1 MKTQEKNVSLAGY
14 DHTKTETMETV
25 TNVFTEKDNHSYTI
39 CFLGGHDE
47 SIFRKRKYNISKRDI
62 ELLVKKIY
70 EVFKKSSEIKILK
83 IITSGTGGISE
94 VVVKKF
100 EKYSDKRDL
109 REKGKEI
116 QLIAVITTEE
126 KKTPIG
132 YDYVIRTDNVTEQ
145 MEAMMNLSN
154 LFIGLPGSTSTNIA
168 TVVETISKKD
178 SKENFIVL
186 LHSYWYSV
194 PFWKGELPVEKV
206 KTLNKAFLFNQISP
220 RQYSS
225 ATSKTASLEGL
236 KEDILDCL
244 YINVPKKER
253 NIEYDVPILA
263 IDFNYVIEEEKEVK
277 IFSISYET
285 ESYIN
290 TSLEYFNYLNDSKYK
305 ENTHFAREEEVY
317 AVTILPNGKHRRL
330 EHLHYYPEKTHTS
343 VSEYRLEWLKNGS
356 QLSGKD
362 KIFEK
367 FAKFLDKKQYGQT
380 LLWRCKSFGAGLNKL
395 RFSIF
400 ILFNQQLPETKIN
413 VIKLHVENFISQF
426 SSSKTAEVIGEKNN
440 KIEESNRE
448 LLNINKKLE
457 ESKKNVEEQARKA
470 AYAQVFIRNLSH
482 NIISHVLVH
491 LQKGEDF
498 SFNKLKSHI
507 QKPNTYQ
514 GSFQLPWE
522 EKQRG
527 ITPIEQQEQ
536 LAVFFRYISNRCF
549 YLNEAVYGI
558 TNTVA
563 EKRVYG
569 ELFKQ
574 LDENRILLNYISGID
589 NFKYQIHFIKE
600 TEEGY
605 EIFDEKNDIS
615 IMLPGG
621 TIGQQAF
628 YNIIENII
636 RNTAKHNVIGMQDCV
651 HFVVKFSNS
660 KSLKKYYEVEI
671 FDSIVQ
677 TNSRRLKSKLNNMLL
692 KSAFNMNNNQL
703 RSYGLGQLEM
713 KAAGAFLQ
721 QEDIA
726 KIGEFSEKTLKE
738 YKKTGKNVV
747 EIFQEHNLTFLHAF
761 TTNKA
766 YDKDLQN
773 LRETENRYLG
783 YRFYVRKPEKY
794 AFVFKEDYFLEE
806 KNKKS
811 LESYGI
817 SFLAAEGFKKSIEE
831 GQVYSYEF
839 IFLQEG
845 AQDKLGELGECFYK
859 THNDKQTN
867 RKERIEILSLLPERL
882 MLIEKDFVKKL
893 IDSKDIEDFEKKV
906 WERWEGKEDEEIDE
920 NTTKV
925 NQNICQDI
933 IRETDIENGFD
944 YDECRQVVFFN
955 HLNNYRTWERLTE
968 GVNTSLVTIEP
979 LSSAAQ
985 RKLPGFKNDLEEYV
999 EEARKSPICQKLV
1012 EAYFNKV
1019 IVIDERIQRAAE
1031 SIYPAKDGQG
1041 VKEAEIF
1048 NYINVLIPKK
1058 EEIDLAKEH
1067 FSNDDKNAIIAYI
1080 DNIKKAEF
1088 LVIHYG
1094 ILERI
1099 YNDKSDR
1106 TEAIN
1111 KQLNKWVKVTRVIVT
1126 SGRGRQTLEHL
1137 PLSVNYLNISSLL
1150 YAFVENRNK
1159 YSINYILNQSRR

>member
-14 DHTKTETMETV
+14 NHTKTETMETV

-39 CFLGGHDE
+39 CFLGGRDE
-47 SIFRKRKYNISKRDI
+47 SIFKNRKYNISKRDI
-62 ELLVKKIY
+62 ELLAKEIY
-70 EVFKKSSEIKILK
+70 EVFKKSSKIKILK
-83 IITSGTGGISE
+83 IITSGAGGISE
-94 VVVKKF
+94 VIVKKF

-132 YDYVIRTDNVTEQ
+132 YDYVVRTSNVTEQ
-145 MEAMMNLSN
+145 MEVMMNLSN

-206 KTLNKAFLFNQISP
+206 KTLNKTFLFNQISP
-220 RQYSS
+220 KQYSS
-225 ATSKTASLEGL
+225 ATSKTASLEAL

-253 NIEYDVPILA
+253 DIEYDVPILA

-343 VSEYRLEWLKNGS
+343 VSEYRLERLKDES
-356 QLSGKD
+356 HLTGKD
-362 KIFEK
+362 DIFK
-367 FAKFLDKKQYGQT
+367 TFARFLDKKQYGQT

-413 VIKLHVENFISQF
+413 VIKLHVEDFLSQF
-426 SSSKTAEVIGEKNN
+426 SSSKVAEVIREKNRN
-440 KIEESNRE
+440 
-448 LLNINKKLE
+448 LE
-457 ESKKNVEEQARKA
+457 KSKEIAEEQARKA

-491 LQKGEDF
+491 LQKGEEF
-498 SFNKLKSHI
+498 SFDKLKKHI
-507 QKPNTYQ
+507 QKSNTYQ
-514 GSFQLPWE
+514 SSFLLPWE
-522 EKQRG
+522 KEQRE

-536 LAVFFRYISNRCF
+536 LAIFFRYISNRCF

-600 TEEGY
+600 TEKGY
-605 EIFDEKNDIS
+605 EIFNEKNDIS

-621 TIGQQAF
+621 TIGEQAF

-671 FDSIVQ
+671 FDSIAQ
-677 TNSRRLKSKLNNMLL
+677 KESYRLIDRLNRMLL

-738 YKKTGKNVV
+738 YKKIGKNVV

-761 TTNKA
+761 TTNQV
-766 YDKDLQN
+766 YDEALQN

-794 AFVFKEDYFLEE
+794 VFVFKEDYFLEE
-806 KNKKS
+806 KNKKA

-817 SFLAAEGFKKSIEE
+817 SFLAVEEFKNSIRE
-831 GQVYSYEF
+831 GQVYSHEF

-867 RKERIEILSLLPERL
+867 RKERVEALSLLPERL
-882 MLIEKDFVKKL
+882 MLIEKDFAKKL
-893 IDSKDIEDFEKKV
+893 IDSKDIEDFEKEV
-906 WERWEGKEDEEIDE
+906 WEQWEGEKVEEINK

-925 NQNICQDI
+925 NQDIYRDNIG
-933 IRETDIENGFD
+933 ETGNGFN
-944 YDECRQVVFFN
+944 YDECRQVVFFD
-955 HLNNYRTWERLTE
+955 HLNNYDTWKNLTA

-985 RKLPGFKNDLEEYV
+985 RKLPEFKNNLNEYIRV
-999 EEARKSPICQKLV
+999 ARKSPICQKLV

-1048 NYINVLIPKK
+1048 NYINVLIPEK
-1058 EEIDLAKEH
+1058 EKIDLAKEH

-1099 YNDKSDR
+1099 YNNDTNR

-1111 KQLNKWVKVTRVIVT
+1111 KQLNKWVRTTRVIVT

>member
-14 DHTKTETMETV
+14 NHTKTETMETV
-25 TNVFTEKDNHSYTI
+25 TNVFTKKDNHSYTI
-39 CFLGGHDE
+39 CFLGGRDE
-47 SIFRKRKYNISKRDI
+47 SIFKNRKYNISKRNI
-62 ELLVKKIY
+62 EQLVKEIY
-70 EVFKKSSEIKILK
+70 EKFKKSSEIKILK
-83 IITSGTGGISE
+83 IITSGTGGISGT
-94 VVVKKF
+94 VVKKF

-206 KTLNKAFLFNQISP
+206 KTLKKAFFFNQISP
-220 RQYSS
+220 RQYSL
-225 ATSKTASLEGL
+225 ATSKIASLEDL
-236 KEDILDCL
+236 KEDILECL
-244 YINVPKKER
+244 YMDIPKEER
-253 NIEYDVPILA
+253 KIEIEVPILA

-343 VSEYRLEWLKNGS
+343 VSEYRLERLKDES
-356 QLSGKD
+356 HLTGKD
-362 KIFEK
+362 DIFK
-367 FAKFLDKKQYGQT
+367 TFARFLDKKQYGQT

-413 VIKLHVENFISQF
+413 VIKLHVEDFLSQF
-426 SSSKTAEVIGEKNN
+426 SSSKVAEVIREKNRN
-440 KIEESNRE
+440 
-448 LLNINKKLE
+448 LE
-457 ESKKNVEEQARKA
+457 KSKEIAEEQARKA

-491 LQKGEDF
+491 LQKGEEF
-498 SFNKLKSHI
+498 SFDKLKKHI
-507 QKPNTYQ
+507 QKSNTYQ
-514 GSFQLPWE
+514 SSFLLPWE
-522 EKQRG
+522 KEQRE

-536 LAVFFRYISNRCF
+536 LAIFFRYISNRCF

-600 TEEGY
+600 TEKGY
-605 EIFDEKNDIS
+605 EIFNEKNDIS

-621 TIGQQAF
+621 TIGEQAF

-671 FDSIVQ
+671 FDSIAQ
-677 TNSRRLKSKLNNMLL
+677 KESYRLIDRLNRMLL

-738 YKKTGKNVV
+738 YKKSGKNVA
-747 EIFQEHNLTFLHAF
+747 EIFQEHSLTFLHAF

-773 LRETENRYLG
+773 LRETKNEYLG

-794 AFVFKEDYFLEE
+794 VFVFKEDYFLEE
-806 KNKKS
+806 KNKKA

-817 SFLAAEGFKKSIEE
+817 SFLAVEEFKKSIES
-831 GQVYSYEF
+831 GQVYSHEF

-867 RKERIEILSLLPERL
+867 RKERVEALSLLPERL
-882 MLIEKDFVKKL
+882 MLIEKDFAKKL

-925 NQNICQDI
+925 NQNICQNT
-933 IRETDIENGFD
+933 IRKTDKGNGFD
-944 YDECRQVVFFN
+944 YEECRQVVFFN
-955 HLNNYRTWERLTE
+955 HLNNYRTWERLTKD
-968 GVNTSLVTIEP
+968 VNTSLVTIEP

-1048 NYINVLIPKK
+1048 NYINVLIPEK
-1058 EEIDLAKEH
+1058 EKIDLAKEH
-1067 FSNDDKNAIIAYI
+1067 FSNDDKNAIITYI

-1099 YNDKSDR
+1099 YNNDTNR

-1137 PLSVNYLNISSLL
+1137 PLSVNYLNISFLL

>member
-39 CFLGGHDE
+39 CFLGGRDE

-194 PFWKGELPVEKV
+194 PFWKGELPVEKI

-220 RQYSS
+220 KQYSS
-225 ATSKTASLEGL
+225 ATSKTASLEAL

-253 NIEYDVPILA
+253 DIEYDVPILA

-343 VSEYRLEWLKNGS
+343 VSEYRLERLKDES
-356 QLSGKD
+356 HLTGKD
-362 KIFEK
+362 DIFK
-367 FAKFLDKKQYGQT
+367 TFARFLDKKQYGQT

-413 VIKLHVENFISQF
+413 VIKLHVEDFLSQF
-426 SSSKTAEVIGEKNN
+426 SSSKVAEVIREKNRN
-440 KIEESNRE
+440 
-448 LLNINKKLE
+448 LE
-457 ESKKNVEEQARKA
+457 KSKEIAEEQARKA

-491 LQKGEDF
+491 LQKGEEF
-498 SFNKLKSHI
+498 SFDKLKKHI
-507 QKPNTYQ
+507 QKSNTYQ
-514 GSFQLPWE
+514 SSFLLPWE
-522 EKQRG
+522 KEQRE

-536 LAVFFRYISNRCF
+536 LAIFFRYISNRCF

-600 TEEGY
+600 TEKGY
-605 EIFDEKNDIS
+605 EIFNEKNDIS

-621 TIGQQAF
+621 TIGEQAF

-671 FDSIVQ
+671 FDSIAQ
-677 TNSRRLKSKLNNMLL
+677 KESYRLIDRLNRMLL

-738 YKKTGKNVV
+738 YKKIGKNVV

-761 TTNKA
+761 TTNQV
-766 YDKDLQN
+766 YDEALQN

-794 AFVFKEDYFLEE
+794 VFVFKEDYFLEE
-806 KNKKS
+806 KNKKA

-817 SFLAAEGFKKSIEE
+817 SFLAVEEFKNSIRE
-831 GQVYSYEF
+831 GQVYSHEF

-867 RKERIEILSLLPERL
+867 RKERVEALSLLPERL
-882 MLIEKDFVKKL
+882 MLIEKDFAKKL
-893 IDSKDIEDFEKKV
+893 IDSKDIEDFEKEV
-906 WERWEGKEDEEIDE
+906 WEQWEGEKVEEINK

-925 NQNICQDI
+925 NQDIYRDNIG
-933 IRETDIENGFD
+933 ETGNGFN
-944 YDECRQVVFFN
+944 YDECRQVVFFD
-955 HLNNYRTWERLTE
+955 HLNNYDTWKNLTA

-985 RKLPGFKNDLEEYV
+985 RKLPEFKNNLNEYIRV
-999 EEARKSPICQKLV
+999 ARKSPICQKLV

-1048 NYINVLIPKK
+1048 NYINVLIPEK
-1058 EEIDLAKEH
+1058 EKIDLAKEH

-1099 YNDKSDR
+1099 YNNDTNR

-1111 KQLNKWVKVTRVIVT
+1111 KQLNKWVRTTRVIVT

>member
-14 DHTKTETMETV
+14 NHTKTETMETV

-39 CFLGGHDE
+39 CFLGGRDE
-47 SIFRKRKYNISKRDI
+47 SIFKNRKYNFSKRKI
-62 ELLVKKIY
+62 ERLVKEIY

-83 IITSGTGGISE
+83 IITSGTGGISGT
-94 VVVKKF
+94 VVKKF

-132 YDYVIRTDNVTEQ
+132 YDYVVRTSNVTEQ
-145 MEAMMNLSN
+145 MEVMMNLSN

-206 KTLNKAFLFNQISP
+206 KTLNKTFLFNQISP
-220 RQYSS
+220 KQYSS
-225 ATSKTASLEGL
+225 ATSKTASLEAL

-253 NIEYDVPILA
+253 DIEYDVPILA

-343 VSEYRLEWLKNGS
+343 VSEYRLERLKDES
-356 QLSGKD
+356 HLTGKD
-362 KIFEK
+362 DIFK
-367 FAKFLDKKQYGQT
+367 TFARFLDKKQYGQT

-413 VIKLHVENFISQF
+413 VIKLHVEDFLSQF
-426 SSSKTAEVIGEKNN
+426 SSSKVAEVIREKNRN
-440 KIEESNRE
+440 
-448 LLNINKKLE
+448 LE
-457 ESKKNVEEQARKA
+457 KSKEIAEEQARKA

-491 LQKGEDF
+491 LQKGEEF
-498 SFNKLKSHI
+498 SFDKLKKHI
-507 QKPNTYQ
+507 QKSNTYQ
-514 GSFQLPWE
+514 SSFLLPWE
-522 EKQRG
+522 KEQRE

-536 LAVFFRYISNRCF
+536 LAIFFRYISNRCF

-600 TEEGY
+600 TEKGY
-605 EIFDEKNDIS
+605 EIFNEKNDIS

-621 TIGQQAF
+621 TIGEQAF

-671 FDSIVQ
+671 FDSIAQ
-677 TNSRRLKSKLNNMLL
+677 KESYRLIDRLNRMLL

-738 YKKTGKNVV
+738 YKKIGKNVV

-761 TTNKA
+761 TTNQV
-766 YDKDLQN
+766 YDEALQN

-794 AFVFKEDYFLEE
+794 VFVFKEDYFLEE
-806 KNKKS
+806 KNKKA

-817 SFLAAEGFKKSIEE
+817 SFLAVEEFKNSIRE
-831 GQVYSYEF
+831 GQVYSHEF

-867 RKERIEILSLLPERL
+867 RKERVEALSLLPERL
-882 MLIEKDFVKKL
+882 MLIEKDFAKKL
-893 IDSKDIEDFEKKV
+893 IDSKDIEDFEKEV
-906 WERWEGKEDEEIDE
+906 WEQWEGEKVEEINK

-925 NQNICQDI
+925 NQDIYRDNIG
-933 IRETDIENGFD
+933 ETGNGFN
-944 YDECRQVVFFN
+944 YDECRQVVFFD
-955 HLNNYRTWERLTE
+955 HLNNYDTWKNLTA

-985 RKLPGFKNDLEEYV
+985 RKLPEFKNNLNEYIRV
-999 EEARKSPICQKLV
+999 ARKSPICQKLV

-1048 NYINVLIPKK
+1048 NYINVLIPEK
-1058 EEIDLAKEH
+1058 EKIDLAKEH

-1099 YNDKSDR
+1099 YNNDTNR

-1111 KQLNKWVKVTRVIVT
+1111 KQLNKWVRTTRVIVT

>member
-14 DHTKTETMETV
+14 NHTKTETMETV
-25 TNVFTEKDNHSYTI
+25 TNVFTKKDNHSYTI
-39 CFLGGHDE
+39 CFLGGRDE
-47 SIFRKRKYNISKRDI
+47 SIFKNRKYNISKRNI
-62 ELLVKKIY
+62 EQLVKEIY
-70 EVFKKSSEIKILK
+70 EKFKKSSEIKILK
-83 IITSGTGGISE
+83 IITSGTGGISGT
-94 VVVKKF
+94 VVKKF

-206 KTLNKAFLFNQISP
+206 KTLKKAFFFNQISP
-220 RQYSS
+220 RQYSL
-225 ATSKTASLEGL
+225 ATSKIASLEDL
-236 KEDILDCL
+236 KEDILECL
-244 YINVPKKER
+244 YMDIPKEER
-253 NIEYDVPILA
+253 KIEIEVPILA

-343 VSEYRLEWLKNGS
+343 VSEYRLERLKDES
-356 QLSGKD
+356 HLTGKD
-362 KIFEK
+362 DIFK
-367 FAKFLDKKQYGQT
+367 TFARFLDKKQYGQT

-413 VIKLHVENFISQF
+413 VIKLHVEDFLSQF
-426 SSSKTAEVIGEKNN
+426 SSSKVAEVIREKNRN
-440 KIEESNRE
+440 
-448 LLNINKKLE
+448 LE
-457 ESKKNVEEQARKA
+457 KSKEIAEEQARKA

-491 LQKGEDF
+491 LQKGEEF
-498 SFNKLKSHI
+498 SFDKLKKHI
-507 QKPNTYQ
+507 QKSNTYQ
-514 GSFQLPWE
+514 SSFLLPWE
-522 EKQRG
+522 KEQRE

-536 LAVFFRYISNRCF
+536 LAIFFRYISNRCF

-600 TEEGY
+600 TEKGY
-605 EIFDEKNDIS
+605 EIFNEKNDIS

-621 TIGQQAF
+621 TIGEQAF

-671 FDSIVQ
+671 FDSIAQ
-677 TNSRRLKSKLNNMLL
+677 KESYRLIDRLNRMLL

-738 YKKTGKNVV
+738 YKKSGKNVA
-747 EIFQEHNLTFLHAF
+747 EIFQEHSLTFLHAF

-773 LRETENRYLG
+773 LRETKNEYLG

-794 AFVFKEDYFLEE
+794 VFVFKEDYFLEE
-806 KNKKS
+806 KNKKA

-817 SFLAAEGFKKSIEE
+817 SFLAVEEFKKSIES
-831 GQVYSYEF
+831 GQVYSHEF

-867 RKERIEILSLLPERL
+867 RKERVEALSLLPERL
-882 MLIEKDFVKKL
+882 MLIEKDFAKKL

-925 NQNICQDI
+925 NQNICQNT
-933 IRETDIENGFD
+933 IRKTDKGNGFD
-944 YDECRQVVFFN
+944 YEECRQVVFFN
-955 HLNNYRTWERLTE
+955 HLNNYRTWERLTKD
-968 GVNTSLVTIEP
+968 VNTSLVTIEP

-1048 NYINVLIPKK
+1048 NYINVLIPEK
-1058 EEIDLAKEH
+1058 EKIDLAKEH
-1067 FSNDDKNAIIAYI
+1067 FSNDDKNAIITYI

-1099 YNDKSDR
+1099 YNNDTNR

>member
-1 MKTQEKNVSLAGY
+1 
-14 DHTKTETMETV
+14 
-25 TNVFTEKDNHSYTI
+25 
-39 CFLGGHDE
+39 
-47 SIFRKRKYNISKRDI
+47 
-62 ELLVKKIY
+62 
-70 EVFKKSSEIKILK
+70 
-83 IITSGTGGISE
+83 
-94 VVVKKF
+94 
-100 EKYSDKRDL
+100 
-109 REKGKEI
+109 
-116 QLIAVITTEE
+116 
-126 KKTPIG
+126 
-132 YDYVIRTDNVTEQ
+132 
-145 MEAMMNLSN
+145 
-154 LFIGLPGSTSTNIA
+154 
-168 TVVETISKKD
+168 
-178 SKENFIVL
+178 VL

-206 KTLNKAFLFNQISP
+206 KTLNKAFFFNQISP
-220 RQYSS
+220 RQYSL
-225 ATSKTASLEGL
+225 ATSKTADLEDL

-244 YINVPKKER
+244 YINVPKEER
-253 NIEYDVPILA
+253 KIEEEVPILA

-285 ESYIN
+285 ESYID
-290 TSLEYFNYLNDSKYK
+290 TSLEYFNYLDDSKY
-305 ENTHFAREEEVY
+305 EGNMHFAREEEVY
-317 AVTILPNGKHRRL
+317 AVTILPNGKHRWS
-330 EHLHYYPEKTHTS
+330 EPLHYYPEKTHTS
-343 VSEYRLEWLKNGS
+343 VSEYRLKRLKNGS
-356 QLSGKD
+356 HLSGKD
-362 KIFEK
+362 EIFKK
-367 FAKFLDKKQYGQT
+367 FAKFLDKEQYGQT

-413 VIKLHVENFISQF
+413 IIKLHVENFISQF

-448 LLNINKKLE
+448 LLNINKKLK
-457 ESKKNVEEQARKA
+457 ESKKIVEEQARKA

-522 EKQRG
+522 EKQRQ

-605 EIFDEKNDIS
+605 EIFNEKNDIS

-628 YNIIENII
+628 YNIIENVI

-671 FDSIVQ
+671 FDSIGQ
-677 TNSRRLKSKLNNMLL
+677 TNSRRLKGKLNNMLL

-761 TTNKA
+761 TTNQV
-766 YDKDLQN
+766 YDEALQN

-783 YRFYVRKPEKY
+783 YRFYVKKTEKY
-794 AFVFKEDYFLEE
+794 IFVFEEDYFLEE
-806 KNKKS
+806 KNKKA

-817 SFLAAEGFKKSIEE
+817 SFLAVEEFKNSIRE
-831 GQVYSYEF
+831 GQVYSHEF

-867 RKERIEILSLLPERL
+867 RKERVEALSLLPERL
-882 MLIEKDFVKKL
+882 MLIEKDFAKKL

-906 WERWEGKEDEEIDE
+906 WEQWEGIQYNMKE
-920 NTTKV
+920 KSPCQM
-925 NQNICQDI
+925 NQYIGINCK
-933 IRETDIENGFD
+933 GK
-944 YDECRQVVFFN
+944 
-955 HLNNYRTWERLTE
+955 TE
-968 GVNTSLVTIEP
+968 GINDFKFCKQVIFHDHLSNYNAWSEVVRDINKNLITVEP

-985 RKLPGFKNDLEEYV
+985 RKLPEYNGSLSIYV
-999 EEARKSPICQKLV
+999 DKIANESPICQKLI

-1031 SIYPAKDGQG
+1031 SFYPAKNSDAQG

-1048 NYINVLIPKK
+1048 SCINVLIPKK

-1067 FSNDDKNAIIAYI
+1067 FSEEDKNAIIAYI
-1080 DNIKKAEF
+1080 ENDIEKAEF

-1099 YNDKSDR
+1099 YNNDTNR

>member
-1 MKTQEKNVSLAGY
+1 M
-14 DHTKTETMETV
+14 
-25 TNVFTEKDNHSYTI
+25 
-39 CFLGGHDE
+39 
-47 SIFRKRKYNISKRDI
+47 
-62 ELLVKKIY
+62 
-70 EVFKKSSEIKILK
+70 
-83 IITSGTGGISE
+83 
-94 VVVKKF
+94 
-100 EKYSDKRDL
+100 
-109 REKGKEI
+109 
-116 QLIAVITTEE
+116 
-126 KKTPIG
+126 
-132 YDYVIRTDNVTEQ
+132 
-145 MEAMMNLSN
+145 
-154 LFIGLPGSTSTNIA
+154 
-168 TVVETISKKD
+168 
-178 SKENFIVL
+178 
-186 LHSYWYSV
+186 
-194 PFWKGELPVEKV
+194 
-206 KTLNKAFLFNQISP
+206 
-220 RQYSS
+220 
-225 ATSKTASLEGL
+225 
-236 KEDILDCL
+236 
-244 YINVPKKER
+244 
-253 NIEYDVPILA
+253 A

-285 ESYIN
+285 ESYID
-290 TSLEYFNYLNDSKYK
+290 TSLEYFNYLDDSKY
-305 ENTHFAREEEVY
+305 EGNMHFAREEEVY
-317 AVTILPNGKHRRL
+317 AVTILPNGKHRWS
-330 EHLHYYPEKTHTS
+330 EPLHYYPEKTHTS
-343 VSEYRLEWLKNGS
+343 VSEYRLKRLKNGS
-356 QLSGKD
+356 HLSGKD
-362 KIFEK
+362 EIFKK
-367 FAKFLDKKQYGQT
+367 FAKFLDKEQYGQT

-413 VIKLHVENFISQF
+413 IIKLHVENFISQF

-448 LLNINKKLE
+448 LLNINKKLK
-457 ESKKNVEEQARKA
+457 ESKKIVEEQARKA

-522 EKQRG
+522 EKQRQ

-605 EIFDEKNDIS
+605 EIFNEKNDIS

-628 YNIIENII
+628 YNIIENVI

-671 FDSIVQ
+671 FDSIGQ
-677 TNSRRLKSKLNNMLL
+677 TNSRRLKGKLNNMLL

-761 TTNKA
+761 TTNQV
-766 YDKDLQN
+766 YDEALQN

-783 YRFYVRKPEKY
+783 YRFYVKKTEKY
-794 AFVFKEDYFLEE
+794 IFVFEEDYFLEE
-806 KNKKS
+806 KNKKA

-817 SFLAAEGFKKSIEE
+817 SFLAVEEFKNSIRE
-831 GQVYSYEF
+831 GQVYSHEF

-867 RKERIEILSLLPERL
+867 RKERVEALSLLPERL
-882 MLIEKDFVKKL
+882 MLIEKDFAKKL

-906 WERWEGKEDEEIDE
+906 WEQWEGIQYNMKE
-920 NTTKV
+920 KSPCQM
-925 NQNICQDI
+925 NQYIGINCK
-933 IRETDIENGFD
+933 GK
-944 YDECRQVVFFN
+944 
-955 HLNNYRTWERLTE
+955 TE
-968 GVNTSLVTIEP
+968 GINDFKFCKQVIFHDHLSNYNAWSEVVRDINKNLITVEP

-985 RKLPGFKNDLEEYV
+985 RKLPEYNGSLSIYV
-999 EEARKSPICQKLV
+999 DKIANESPICQKLI

-1031 SIYPAKDGQG
+1031 SFYPAKNSDAQG

-1048 NYINVLIPKK
+1048 SCINVLIPKK

-1067 FSNDDKNAIIAYI
+1067 FSEEDKNAIIAYI
-1080 DNIKKAEF
+1080 ENDIEKAEF

-1099 YNDKSDR
+1099 YNNDTNR

>member
-14 DHTKTETMETV
+14 NHTKTETMETV
-25 TNVFTEKDNHSYTI
+25 TNVFTKKDNHSYTI
-39 CFLGGHDE
+39 CFLGGRDE
-47 SIFRKRKYNISKRDI
+47 SIFRNRKYNISKRDI
-62 ELLVKKIY
+62 ELLAKEIY

-83 IITSGTGGISE
+83 IITSGTGGISGT
-94 VVVKKF
+94 VVKKF

-194 PFWKGELPVEKV
+194 PFWKGELPVEKI

-220 RQYSS
+220 KQYSS
-225 ATSKTASLEGL
+225 ATSKTASLEAL

-253 NIEYDVPILA
+253 DIEYDVPILA

-343 VSEYRLEWLKNGS
+343 VSEYRLERLKDES
-356 QLSGKD
+356 HLTGKD
-362 KIFEK
+362 DIFK
-367 FAKFLDKKQYGQT
+367 TFARFLDKKQYGQT

-413 VIKLHVENFISQF
+413 VIKLHVEDFLSQF
-426 SSSKTAEVIGEKNN
+426 SSSKVAEVIREKNRN
-440 KIEESNRE
+440 
-448 LLNINKKLE
+448 LE
-457 ESKKNVEEQARKA
+457 KSKEIAEEQARKA

-491 LQKGEDF
+491 LQKGEEF
-498 SFNKLKSHI
+498 SFDKLKKHI
-507 QKPNTYQ
+507 QKSNTYQ
-514 GSFQLPWE
+514 SSFLLPWE
-522 EKQRG
+522 KEQRE

-536 LAVFFRYISNRCF
+536 LAIFFRYISNRCF

-600 TEEGY
+600 TEKGY
-605 EIFDEKNDIS
+605 EIFNEKNDIS

-621 TIGQQAF
+621 TIGEQAF

-671 FDSIVQ
+671 FDSIAQ
-677 TNSRRLKSKLNNMLL
+677 KESYRLIDRLNRMLL

-738 YKKTGKNVV
+738 YKKIGKNVV

-761 TTNKA
+761 TTNQV
-766 YDKDLQN
+766 YDEALQN

-794 AFVFKEDYFLEE
+794 VFVFKEDYFLEE
-806 KNKKS
+806 KNKKA

-817 SFLAAEGFKKSIEE
+817 SFLAVEEFKNSIRE
-831 GQVYSYEF
+831 GQVYSHEF

-867 RKERIEILSLLPERL
+867 RKERVEALSLLPERL
-882 MLIEKDFVKKL
+882 MLIEKDFAKKL
-893 IDSKDIEDFEKKV
+893 IDSKDIEDFEKEV
-906 WERWEGKEDEEIDE
+906 WEQWEGEKVEEINK

-925 NQNICQDI
+925 NQDIYRDNIG
-933 IRETDIENGFD
+933 ETGNGFN
-944 YDECRQVVFFN
+944 YDECRQVVFFD
-955 HLNNYRTWERLTE
+955 HLNNYDTWKNLTA

-985 RKLPGFKNDLEEYV
+985 RKLPEFKNNLNEYIRV
-999 EEARKSPICQKLV
+999 ARKSPICQKLV

-1048 NYINVLIPKK
+1048 NYINVLIPEK

-1099 YNDKSDR
+1099 YNNDTNR

-1111 KQLNKWVKVTRVIVT
+1111 KQLNKWVRTTRVIVT
-1126 SGRGRQTLEHL
+1126 SGRGRQALEHL

>member
-39 CFLGGHDE
+39 CFLGGRDE

-100 EKYSDKRDL
+100 EKYSDKRGL

-194 PFWKGELPVEKV
+194 PFWKGELPVEKI

-220 RQYSS
+220 KQYSS
-225 ATSKTASLEGL
+225 ATSKTASLEAL

-253 NIEYDVPILA
+253 DIEYDVPILA

-343 VSEYRLEWLKNGS
+343 VSEYRLERLKDES
-356 QLSGKD
+356 HLTGKD
-362 KIFEK
+362 DIFK
-367 FAKFLDKKQYGQT
+367 TFARFLDKKQYGQT

-413 VIKLHVENFISQF
+413 VIKLHVEDFLSQF
-426 SSSKTAEVIGEKNN
+426 SSSKVAEVIREKNRN
-440 KIEESNRE
+440 
-448 LLNINKKLE
+448 LE
-457 ESKKNVEEQARKA
+457 KSKEIAEEQARKA

-491 LQKGEDF
+491 LQKGEEF
-498 SFNKLKSHI
+498 SFDKLKKHI
-507 QKPNTYQ
+507 QKSNTYQ
-514 GSFQLPWE
+514 SSFLLPWE
-522 EKQRG
+522 KEQRE

-536 LAVFFRYISNRCF
+536 LAIFFRYISNRCF

-600 TEEGY
+600 TEKGY
-605 EIFDEKNDIS
+605 EIFNEKNDIS

-621 TIGQQAF
+621 TIGEQAF

-671 FDSIVQ
+671 FDSIAQ
-677 TNSRRLKSKLNNMLL
+677 KESYRLIDRLNRMLL

-738 YKKTGKNVV
+738 YKKIGKNVV

-761 TTNKA
+761 TTNQV
-766 YDKDLQN
+766 YDEALQN

-794 AFVFKEDYFLEE
+794 VFVFKEDYFLEE
-806 KNKKS
+806 KNKKA

-817 SFLAAEGFKKSIEE
+817 SFLAVEEFKNSIRE
-831 GQVYSYEF
+831 GQVYSHEF

-867 RKERIEILSLLPERL
+867 RKERVEALSLLPERL
-882 MLIEKDFVKKL
+882 MLIEKDFAKKL
-893 IDSKDIEDFEKKV
+893 IDSKDIEDFEKEV
-906 WERWEGKEDEEIDE
+906 WEQWEGEKVEEINK

-925 NQNICQDI
+925 NQDIYRDNIG
-933 IRETDIENGFD
+933 ETGNGFN
-944 YDECRQVVFFN
+944 YDECRQVVFFD
-955 HLNNYRTWERLTE
+955 HLNNYDTWKNLTA

-985 RKLPGFKNDLEEYV
+985 RKLPEFKNNLNEYIRV
-999 EEARKSPICQKLV
+999 ARKSPICQKLV

-1048 NYINVLIPKK
+1048 NYINVLIPEK
-1058 EEIDLAKEH
+1058 EKIDLAKEH

-1099 YNDKSDR
+1099 YNNDTNR

-1111 KQLNKWVKVTRVIVT
+1111 KQLNKWVRTTRVIVT

>member
-14 DHTKTETMETV
+14 NHTKTETMETV

-39 CFLGGHDE
+39 CFLGGRDE
-47 SIFRKRKYNISKRDI
+47 SIFKNRKYNISKRKI
-62 ELLVKKIY
+62 ERLVKEIY
-70 EVFKKSSEIKILK
+70 EVFKKSSKIKILK
-83 IITSGTGGISE
+83 IITSGAGGISE
-94 VVVKKF
+94 VIVKKF

-109 REKGKEI
+109 REKRKEI

-206 KTLNKAFLFNQISP
+206 KTLNKTFLFDQISP
-220 RQYSS
+220 KQYSS
-225 ATSKTASLEGL
+225 ATSKTASLEAL

-253 NIEYDVPILA
+253 DIEYDVPILA

-285 ESYIN
+285 ESYID

-343 VSEYRLEWLKNGS
+343 VSEYRLERLKDES
-356 QLSGKD
+356 HLTGKD
-362 KIFEK
+362 DIFK
-367 FAKFLDKKQYGQT
+367 TFARFLDKKQYGQT

-413 VIKLHVENFISQF
+413 VIKLHVEDFLSQF
-426 SSSKTAEVIGEKNN
+426 SSSKVAEVIREKNRN
-440 KIEESNRE
+440 
-448 LLNINKKLE
+448 LE
-457 ESKKNVEEQARKA
+457 KSKEIAEEQARKA

-491 LQKGEDF
+491 LQKGEEF
-498 SFNKLKSHI
+498 SFDKLKKHI
-507 QKPNTYQ
+507 QKSNTYQ
-514 GSFQLPWE
+514 SSFLLPWE
-522 EKQRG
+522 KEQRE

-600 TEEGY
+600 TEKGY
-605 EIFDEKNDIS
+605 EIFNEKNDIS

-621 TIGQQAF
+621 TIGEQAF

-671 FDSIVQ
+671 FDSIAQ
-677 TNSRRLKSKLNNMLL
+677 KESYRLIDRLNRMLL

-738 YKKTGKNVV
+738 YKKIGKNVV

-761 TTNKA
+761 TTNQV
-766 YDKDLQN
+766 YDEALQN

-794 AFVFKEDYFLEE
+794 VFVFKEDYFLEE
-806 KNKKS
+806 KNKKA

-817 SFLAAEGFKKSIEE
+817 SFLAVEEFKNSIRE
-831 GQVYSYEF
+831 GQVYSHEF

-859 THNDKQTN
+859 AHNDKQTN
-867 RKERIEILSLLPERL
+867 RKERVEALSLLPERL
-882 MLIEKDFVKKL
+882 MLIEKDFSKKL

-906 WERWEGKEDEEIDE
+906 WEQWEGKEDEEIDR

-925 NQNICQDI
+925 NQNICQDT

-944 YDECRQVVFFN
+944 YEECRQVVFFD
-955 HLNNYRTWERLTE
+955 HLNNYRTWKNLTA

-985 RKLPGFKNDLEEYV
+985 RKLPGFKNDLGEYV

-1067 FSNDDKNAIIAYI
+1067 FSKDDKNAIITYI

-1099 YNDKSDR
+1099 YNNDTNR

>member
-1 MKTQEKNVSLAGY
+1 METQEKNVSLAGY
-14 DHTKTETMETV
+14 NHTKTETMETV
-25 TNVFTEKDNHSYTI
+25 TNVFTKKDNHSYTI
-39 CFLGGHDE
+39 CFLGGRDE
-47 SIFRKRKYNISKRDI
+47 SIFRNRKYNISKRDI
-62 ELLVKKIY
+62 ELLAKEIY

-83 IITSGTGGISE
+83 IITSGTGGISGT
-94 VVVKKF
+94 VVKKF

-194 PFWKGELPVEKV
+194 PFWKGELPVEKI

-220 RQYSS
+220 KQYSS
-225 ATSKTASLEGL
+225 ATSKTASLEAL

-253 NIEYDVPILA
+253 DIEYDVPILA

-343 VSEYRLEWLKNGS
+343 VSEYRLERLKDES
-356 QLSGKD
+356 HLTGKD
-362 KIFEK
+362 DIFK
-367 FAKFLDKKQYGQT
+367 TFARFLDKKQYGQT

-413 VIKLHVENFISQF
+413 VIKLHVEDFLSQF
-426 SSSKTAEVIGEKNN
+426 SSSKVAEVIREKNRN
-440 KIEESNRE
+440 
-448 LLNINKKLE
+448 LE
-457 ESKKNVEEQARKA
+457 KSKEIAEEQARKA

-491 LQKGEDF
+491 LQKGEEF
-498 SFNKLKSHI
+498 SFDKLKKHI
-507 QKPNTYQ
+507 QKSNTYQ
-514 GSFQLPWE
+514 SSFLLPWE
-522 EKQRG
+522 KEQRE

-536 LAVFFRYISNRCF
+536 LAIFFRYISNRCF

-600 TEEGY
+600 TEKGY
-605 EIFDEKNDIS
+605 EIFNEKNDIS

-621 TIGQQAF
+621 TIGEQAF

-671 FDSIVQ
+671 FDSIAQ
-677 TNSRRLKSKLNNMLL
+677 KESYRLIDRLNRMLL

-738 YKKTGKNVV
+738 YKKIGKNVV

-761 TTNKA
+761 TTNQV
-766 YDKDLQN
+766 YDEALQN

-794 AFVFKEDYFLEE
+794 VFVFKEDYFLEE
-806 KNKKS
+806 KNKKA

-817 SFLAAEGFKKSIEE
+817 SFLAVEEFKNSIRE
-831 GQVYSYEF
+831 GQVYSHEF

-867 RKERIEILSLLPERL
+867 RKERVEALSLLPERL
-882 MLIEKDFVKKL
+882 MLIEKDFAKKL
-893 IDSKDIEDFEKKV
+893 IDSKDIEDFEKEV
-906 WERWEGKEDEEIDE
+906 WEQWEGEKVEEINK

-925 NQNICQDI
+925 NQDIYRDNIG
-933 IRETDIENGFD
+933 ETGNGFN
-944 YDECRQVVFFN
+944 YDECRQVVFFD
-955 HLNNYRTWERLTE
+955 HLNNYDTWKNLTA

-985 RKLPGFKNDLEEYV
+985 RKLPEFKNNLNEYIRV
-999 EEARKSPICQKLV
+999 ARKSPICQKLV

-1048 NYINVLIPKK
+1048 NYINVLIPEK
-1058 EEIDLAKEH
+1058 EKIDLAKEH

-1099 YNDKSDR
+1099 YNNDTNR

-1111 KQLNKWVKVTRVIVT
+1111 KQLNKWVRTTRVIVT